1 MMLLAYGKGA
11 AGRRA
16 RLAVFGRQGMS
27 GRFGHARYCLPGA
40 PECGGYGGLC
50 PHPLKGLG

>member
-1 MMLLAYGKGA
+1 MLLAYGKGA